1 MRRRGRFSDLIGR
14 QLDLFL
20 KEEAG
25 LVEECDHALARYNA
39 ADRSDAEEAY
49 GDYVDLVESGT
60 EILADMRDRYAA
72 ALGDEAAEAYEAE
85 FNRTMAKRLPRFAL
99 EIENR

>member
-20 KEEAG
+20 EEEAA
-25 LVEECDHALARYNA
+25 LVKDCDQALARYNA
-39 ADRSDAEEAY
+39 ADRGDAEEAY
-49 GDYVDLVESGT
+49 GDYVDLVESGA

-85 FNRTMAKRLPRFAL
+85 FNRTVAKRLPSFAL
-99 EIENR
+99 VIENR